1 MAILRFLCYLL
12 LVRPSFVNPCSDHNQ
27 PTGRR
32 PTRWRSCEN
41 FVAAR
46 KFAQVAVQR
55 NTVSAFLCV
64 LCSSSPVDDSLYS
77 CDSCHSWL
85 SFSCRRALHADSQ
98 RSRKTQES
106 AGMIRQFVPHFSIS
120 DFSVFSFRLSVFVW
134 FVSFVVP
141 RVEEIRISRP
151 GTPGRYATLLV
162 MCRSPSVRHCDV

>member
-55 NTVSAFLCV
+55 SKLSLHCKLSEFCCGENILSDELIEFFGAGVTR
-64 LCSSSPVDDSLYS
+64 DDECRKRAASL
-77 CDSCHSWL
+77 
-85 SFSCRRALHADSQ
+85 
-98 RSRKTQES
+98 
-106 AGMIRQFVPHFSIS
+106 AGQFVAMCSG
-120 DFSVFSFRLSVFVW
+120 DFL
-134 FVSFVVP
+134 
-141 RVEEIRISRP
+141 
-151 GTPGRYATLLV
+151 
-162 MCRSPSVRHCDV
+162 D